1 MFQSLKVIK
10 WWTMR
15 LLNNRIQLDGDN
27 TLMLS
32 DTNDMPPNDLTNDHN
47 MVPID
52 ERNEENV
59 TEAKHALEESPH
71 FSVPGHSPENFLEV
85 SNSSSSFITN
95 SLDRPSGYVLPFK
108 HNRGKPSN
116 RYSPDKDDR
125 RSKYPVSNYVSTQR
139 LSESLKAFVHTL
151 SSSDILGNVE
161 EALLNPKW
169 GQARLGGV
177 GGFTEK

>member
-1 MFQSLKVIK
+1 
-10 WWTMR
+10 MR

-47 MVPID
+47 MVPTD
-52 ERNEENV
+52 ELNEENV
-59 TEAKHALEESPH
+59 TEAEHALEESPH
-71 FSVPGHSPENFLEV
+71 SLVPGHSPENIPKV
-85 SNSSSSFITN
+85 SNSSTYFITN
-95 SLDRPSGYVLPFK
+95 LLDTPSGYVLPFK
-108 HNRGKPSN
+108 HKCGKPPN
-116 RYSPDKDDR
+116 RYSPNKENIM
-125 RSKYPVSNYVSTQR
+125 SKYPISNYVSTQR